1 MKVSCLNKISK
12 VGLNLLPENYEIV
25 DAEDTKVDAILVRSA
40 AMHDME
46 LDPQVLAVA
55 RAGAG
60 VNNIPLDKF
69 AEKGV
74 VVFNTPGANANAVK
88 ELVISSLLTAS
99 RNVIAANKW
108 VIDNKDDANIAKTQ
122 EKAKAQFAGT
132 EIMGKTIG
140 VIGLGAIGVLVA
152 NACISLGMDVIG
164 YDPYLSVENA
174 RNLDHNVKYTVSL
187 DDIYASSDYITIH
200 VPLLDSTRGMIN
212 KESIAKMKDG
222 VVLLNYARDVL
233 ANEADVKEALEAGKV
248 KAYMTDFANPTSV
261 TMKNAIVTPHLGA
274 STEEAEDNCAKMAVN
289 EIVDFIENGN
299 IKNSVNYP
307 ACSLGVC
314 KTEGRVSVCHK
325 NIAGLI
331 NKMTELFASK
341 NINICD
347 MVSKSRGDYAYTIFD
362 IDGKVT
368 SVETLTNTE
377 GVLRARII
385 K

>member
-314 KTEGRVSVCHK
+314 KTEGIVSVCHK

-362 IDGKVT
+362 IDGQVT

>member
-187 DDIYASSDYITIH
+187 DDIYAASDYITIH

>member
-99 RNVIAANKW
+99 RNVIAANKC

-212 KESIAKMKDG
+212 KVSIAKMKDG

>member
-212 KESIAKMKDG
+212 KESIDKMKDG

>member
-368 SVETLTNTE
+368 SVETLTKTE

>member
-12 VGLNLLPENYEIV
+12 VGLNLLPEGYEVV
-25 DAEDTKVDAILVRSA
+25 DAADTKVDAILVRSA

-88 ELVISSLLTAS
+88 ELVVGSLLLAS
-99 RNVIAANKW
+99 RNVVAANKW
-108 VIDNKDDANIAKTQ
+108 VIDNKDDANIAKSQ

-140 VIGLGAIGVLVA
+140 VIGLGAIGVLVS
-152 NACISLGMDVIG
+152 NACVALGMEVIG

-174 RNLDHNVKYTVSL
+174 RNLNQNVKYTVSL
-187 DDIYASSDYITIH
+187 DDVYKNSDYITIH

-212 KESIAKMKDG
+212 KEAIASMKDG
-222 VVLLNYARDVL
+222 VILLNYARDVL
-233 ANEADVKEALEAGKV
+233 CNEADVKEALENGKIR
-248 KAYMTDFANPTSV
+248 AYMTDFANPTSV
-261 TMKNAIVTPHLGA
+261 TMPNTIVTPHLGA

-307 ACSLGVC
+307 ACTLGAC
-314 KTEGRVSVCHK
+314 KTQARVTICHK

-331 NKMTELFASK
+331 NKMTEVFASEK
-341 NINICD
+341 INICD
-347 MVSKSRGDYAYTIFD
+347 MVSKSRGDYAYSIFD
-362 IDGKVT
+362 IDSSIKNV
-368 SVETLTNTE
+368 SELE
-377 GVLRARII
+377 KIDGVLRARII